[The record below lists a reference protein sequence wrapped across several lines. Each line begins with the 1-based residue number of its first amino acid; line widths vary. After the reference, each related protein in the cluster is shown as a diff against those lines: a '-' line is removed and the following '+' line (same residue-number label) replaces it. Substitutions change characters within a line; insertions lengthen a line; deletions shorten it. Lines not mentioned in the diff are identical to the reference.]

1 MDAPAVAMCDA
12 VSLDPVVDAGA
23 AACFTCQAA
32 NCMSEIATC
41 STDCTCAPNYACLER
56 NSTSTLSSGFSTC
69 TEAIDAIM
77 NGNTALTD
85 LNNCATTKCNAE
97 CNGGGDGG

>member
-1 MDAPAVAMCDA
+1 MDAPAAETCDA
-12 VSLDPVVDAGA
+12 VSLAPVPDAGA
-23 AACFTCQAA
+23 AACFACQAA

-56 NSTSTLSSGFSTC
+56 NSTSTLSSGFSVC

-77 NGNTALTD
+77 NGNRALTD

-97 CNGGGDGG
+97 CNGAADGG